1 MNRNI
6 KHKTF
11 GDINLND
18 EFFLSLKADYPA
30 FEEWFLKKQKQDAF
44 VQYDEDGKIIGFL
57 YLKEEFGIVD
67 DVLPPIEAE
76 KILKIGTFKIDSHGT
91 RMGEQFIKIIMDYAI
106 NSYVDICYVTI
117 FDKQEGLINLLKTF
131 GFEEYGIKG
140 NQANPERVLVKNLNI
155 VCGDVDKDYPLI
167 KINGGNKYLLSIYPK
182 YHSVMFPDSI
192 LTTENKN
199 IITDISHTNSIHKI
213 YVCTMGVEI
222 LKRGDI
228 IVLYRTAEYGRSAEY
243 SAVATSICV
252 VEEVREQNTFGD
264 FEQFYKYANQYS
276 VFGKEDLYY
285 WYRRGGCKAVKMTYN
300 IALKRRIVRHDLI
313 TKVGIDRGAYWGF
326 MSISDKQFYSIT
338 KLSEI
343 NEGILR

>member
-1 MNRNI
+1 MNTNI

-18 EFFLSLKADYPA
+18 EFLLSLKADYPA
-30 FEEWFLKKQKQDAF
+30 FEEWFLKKQKHDAF
-44 VQYDEDGKIIGFL
+44 VQYDVNGKIIGFL
-57 YLKEEFGIVD
+57 YLKEEFGIID
-67 DVLPPIEAE
+67 DVLPPIVAD

-91 RMGEQFIKIIMDYAI
+91 RMGEQFVKIIMDYAI
-106 NSYVDICYVTI
+106 NSDVDICYVTI
-117 FDKQEGLINLLKTF
+117 FDKQKGLINLLKTF

-140 NQANPERVLVKNLNI
+140 DRANPERVFVKHMNI
-155 VCGDVDKDYPLI
+155 VCGDVDRDYPLI
-167 KINGGNKYLLSIYPK
+167 KTNGRNKYLLSIYPK

-199 IITDISHTNSIHKI
+199 IITDISHTNSINKI

-252 VEEVREQNTFGD
+252 VEEVRDQNTFGD
-264 FEQFYKYANQYS
+264 FEQFYQYANQYS
-276 VFGKEDLYY
+276 VFGREDLHY

-313 TKVGIDRGAYWGF
+313 TKVGMDRDAYWGF
-326 MSISDKQFYSIT
+326 MPISDEKFYSIT
-338 KLSEI
+338 KLAEI
-343 NEGILR
+343 NESILR

>member
-1 MNRNI
+1 M
-6 KHKTF
+6 
-11 GDINLND
+11 
-18 EFFLSLKADYPA
+18 SLKADYPA
-30 FEEWFLKKQKQDAF
+30 FEEWFIKKQKQDAF
-44 VQYDEDGKIIGFL
+44 VQYDENGKIIGFL
-57 YLKEEFGIVD
+57 YLKEEFGIIN
-67 DVLPPIEAE
+67 DVLPPIVAE

-91 RMGEQFIKIIMDYAI
+91 RMGEQFVKIIMDYAI
-106 NSYVDICYVTI
+106 NSDVDICYVTI
-117 FDKQEGLINLLKTF
+117 FDKQKGLINLLKTF

-140 NQANPERVLVKNLNI
+140 DPANPEKVFVKNMNI

-167 KINGGNKYLLSIYPK
+167 KINGSNKYLLSIYPK

-252 VEEVREQNTFGD
+252 VEEVRDQNTFGD

-276 VFGKEDLYY
+276 VFGKDDLHY

-300 IALKRRIVRHDLI
+300 IALKRRIVRHDLV
-313 TKVGIDRGAYWGF
+313 TKIGMDRDAYWGF
-326 MSISDKQFYSIT
+326 MPISDDQFYSIIR
-338 KLSEI
+338 LAEI
-343 NEGILR
+343 NENILI